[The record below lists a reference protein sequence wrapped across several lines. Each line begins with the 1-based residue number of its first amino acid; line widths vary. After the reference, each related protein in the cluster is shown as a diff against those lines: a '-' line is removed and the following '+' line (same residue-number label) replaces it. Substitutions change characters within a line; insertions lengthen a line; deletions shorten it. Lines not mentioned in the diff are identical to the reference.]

1 MKLTEITIPVGAV
14 SSFRMLH
21 MSDNHI
27 SLADERNDDRKNA
40 LAVQRANAFT
50 GGHPERLQQFTE
62 ELIGYAR
69 KENLPI
75 LHTGDMSDFVSEANL
90 DYVRT
95 AFSGVDVF
103 CAAGNH
109 EYSQYVGEAWEDEAY
124 KAMSFAAVLD
134 AYPGNIWFQTRVING
149 VKFVA
154 IDNNYYYVT
163 EEQLRLFREETAD
176 GMPTV
181 LLVHNPLYSEDMYAQ
196 VTAGKKPEDPPY
208 LFACPEPLLRT
219 LNDHRYRQQKPDA
232 AAAAFLELCNSL
244 PNLKA
249 VLAAHLHKYF
259 ASSLDSGV
267 PQYTAGAGYLGEA
280 NLYTFC

>member
-69 KENLPI
+69 KGNLPI

-154 IDNNYYYVT
+154 I
-163 EEQLRLFREETAD
+163 ETITTMLQKNSS
-176 GMPTV
+176 GF
-181 LLVHNPLYSEDMYAQ
+181 S
-196 VTAGKKPEDPPY
+196 GKKPPTV
-208 LFACPEPLLRT
+208 CP
-219 LNDHRYRQQKPDA
+219 
-232 AAAAFLELCNSL
+232 LCCW
-244 PNLKA
+244 
-249 VLAAHLHKYF
+249 
-259 ASSLDSGV
+259 
-267 PQYTAGAGYLGEA
+267 YTIH
-280 NLYTFC
+280 CIPKICMRR